1 MRFSRGL
8 LRVGLRRHKGT
19 KLSIFREAKTALFR
33 AAGGACLLT
42 RIGYARVSTEDQ
54 NLALQYD
61 ALKEAGCA
69 RIFEDQGISAVGKV
83 RPGFQAALDSLAP
96 GDVFV
101 IWKMD
106 RAFRSLRHALDILE
120 QFERGGIEFLSLTD
134 QLDTT
139 TPMGKCMYQ
148 IRNAFAE
155 LERTLISE
163 RTKAGMEAARKRG
176 SVLGRPRKLTPKQ
189 VAAASHKLDAN
200 PDLTFTALAKDL
212 NVSARTLGR
221 AVAAFRAKSAQ
232 S

>member
-1 MRFSRGL
+1 M
-8 LRVGLRRHKGT
+8 
-19 KLSIFREAKTALFR
+19 
-33 AAGGACLLT
+33 

-61 ALKEAGCA
+61 ALSEAGCG

-83 RPGFQAALDSLAP
+83 RPGFQAALDALAP

-120 QFERGGIEFLSLTD
+120 QFERRGIEFLSLTD

-189 VAAASHKLDAN
+189 VAAAVCKLDA
-200 PDLTFTALAKDL
+200 DKTVTFTALAKDL

-221 AVAAFRAKSAQ
+221 AVGAFRAQ
-232 S
+232 RTQN

>member
-1 MRFSRGL
+1 M
-8 LRVGLRRHKGT
+8 
-19 KLSIFREAKTALFR
+19 A
-33 AAGGACLLT
+33 

-54 NLALQYD
+54 NLALQRD
-61 ALKEAGCA
+61 ALNEAGCA
-69 RIFEDQGISAVGKV
+69 RIFEDRGISAVGV
-83 RPGFQAALDSLAP
+83 PRPGFEAALDALGP

-120 QFERGGIEFLSLTD
+120 QFERRGIEFLSLTD

-155 LERTLISE
+155 LERSLISE

-176 SVLGRPRKLTPKQ
+176 SVLGRPRKLSART
-189 VAAASHKLDAN
+189 VSAAVRKLDAN
-200 PDLTFTALAKDL
+200 PSLTFTALAKDL

-221 AVAAFRAKSAQ
+221 AVAAFHTKNGTSEN
-232 S
+232 

>member
-1 MRFSRGL
+1 M
-8 LRVGLRRHKGT
+8 V
-19 KLSIFREAKTALFR
+19 
-33 AAGGACLLT
+33 
-42 RIGYARVSTEDQ
+42 RIGYARVSTDDQ

-61 ALKEAGCA
+61 ALSEAGCA

-83 RPGFQAALDSLAP
+83 RPGFQAALEALAP

-120 QFERGGIEFLSLTD
+120 QFEQRGVEFLSLTD

-155 LERTLISE
+155 LERSLISE
-163 RTKAGMEAARKRG
+163 RTKAGMAAARKRG
-176 SVLGRPRKLTPKQ
+176 SILGRPRKLTPQQ
-189 VAAASHKLDAN
+189 VVVATHMLDAD
-200 PDLTFTALAKDL
+200 PSLTFTALAKDL

-221 AVAAFRAKSAQ
+221 AVAAFRAQ
-232 S
+232 RGQR

>member
-1 MRFSRGL
+1 L
-8 LRVGLRRHKGT
+8 LDFLCAWPRRHKGT
-19 KLSIFREAKTALFR
+19 ILSIFREAKTALFR
-33 AAGGACLLT
+33 AAGGVCLLA

-54 NLALQYD
+54 NLALQCD
-61 ALKEAGCA
+61 ALSEAGCA
-69 RIFEDQGISAVGKV
+69 RIFEDRGISAVGAM
-83 RPGFQAALDSLAP
+83 RPGFQDALNALAP

-120 QFERGGIEFLSLTD
+120 QFERRGIEFLSLTD

-155 LERTLISE
+155 LERSLISE

-176 SVLGRPRKLTPKQ
+176 SVLGRPRKLTART
-189 VAAASHKLDAN
+189 VAAAARKLDAN
-200 PDLTFTALAKDL
+200 PNLTFTALAKDL

-221 AVAAFRAKSAQ
+221 AIAAHRKKAGED
-232 S
+232 

>member
-1 MRFSRGL
+1 L
-8 LRVGLRRHKGT
+8 V
-19 KLSIFREAKTALFR
+19 
-33 AAGGACLLT
+33 

-61 ALKEAGCA
+61 ALNEAGCM

-83 RPGFQAALDSLAP
+83 RPGFQAALDALAP

-120 QFERGGIEFLSLTD
+120 QFERRGIEFLSLTD

-176 SVLGRPRKLTPKQ
+176 SILGRPRKLTPKQ
-189 VAAASHKLDAN
+189 VAAAVDKLDST
-200 PDLTFTALAKDL
+200 PGLTFTALAKNL

-221 AVAAFRAKSAQ
+221 AVASFRANRGQ
-232 S
+232 M

>member
-1 MRFSRGL
+1 M
-8 LRVGLRRHKGT
+8 V
-19 KLSIFREAKTALFR
+19 
-33 AAGGACLLT
+33 

-83 RPGFQAALDSLAP
+83 RPGFQAALDALGP

-120 QFERGGIEFLSLTD
+120 QFEQRGIEFLSLTD

-176 SVLGRPRKLTPKQ
+176 SVLGRPRKLNPKQ
-189 VAAASHKLDAN
+189 VAAAVRKLDSN
-200 PDLTFTALAKDL
+200 PGLTFTALAKDL

-221 AVAAFRAKSAQ
+221 AVAAFRAQRSQ

>member
-1 MRFSRGL
+1 M
-8 LRVGLRRHKGT
+8 V
-19 KLSIFREAKTALFR
+19 
-33 AAGGACLLT
+33 

-61 ALKEAGCA
+61 ALHEAGCV

-83 RPGFQAALDSLAP
+83 RPGFQAALEALAP

-120 QFERGGIEFLSLTD
+120 QFERRGIEFLSLTD

-176 SVLGRPRKLTPKQ
+176 SVLGRPRKLTARQ
-189 VAAASHKLDAN
+189 VAAAVRELDA
-200 PDLTFTALAKDL
+200 DESLTFTALAKDL

-221 AVAAFRAKSAQ
+221 AVAAFRASAKRQ
-232 S
+232 T

>member
-1 MRFSRGL
+1 M
-8 LRVGLRRHKGT
+8 V
-19 KLSIFREAKTALFR
+19 
-33 AAGGACLLT
+33 

-61 ALKEAGCA
+61 ALNEAGCA

-83 RPGFQAALDSLAP
+83 RPGFQAALDALGP

-120 QFERGGIEFLSLTD
+120 QFERRGVEFLSLTD

-155 LERTLISE
+155 LERSLISE

-176 SVLGRPRKLTPKQ
+176 SILGRPRKLNPKQ
-189 VAAASHKLDAN
+189 VAAAVRKLDG
-200 PDLTFTALAKDL
+200 DESLTFTALAKDL

-221 AVAAFRAKSAQ
+221 AVAAFRAPRSR

>member
-1 MRFSRGL
+1 M
-8 LRVGLRRHKGT
+8 
-19 KLSIFREAKTALFR
+19 
-33 AAGGACLLT
+33 
-42 RIGYARVSTEDQ
+42 
-54 NLALQYD
+54 
-61 ALKEAGCA
+61 

-83 RPGFQAALDSLAP
+83 RPGFQAALDALAP

-120 QFERGGIEFLSLTD
+120 QFERRGIEFLSLTD

-176 SVLGRPRKLTPKQ
+176 SVLGRPRKLTARQ
-189 VAAASHKLDAN
+189 VAAAVRKLDA
-200 PDLTFTALAKDL
+200 DESLTFTALAKDL

-221 AVAAFRAKSAQ
+221 AVAAFRANSAQ